1 MHLMSFLQE
10 AVLLDSLIPSS
21 SPILAIQSPMS
32 TPLALVKMVG
42 LVLEEQAP
50 LSIEQKQGGSHKT
63 PHPRTIFKYAFT

>member
-21 SPILAIQSPMS
+21 SPIASQSPMS
-32 TPLALVKMVG
+32 TPLALTPLVKMVG

-50 LSIEQKQGGSHKT
+50 FSIEQKQGGLTQT
-63 PHPRTIFKYAFT
+63 PVPNHF